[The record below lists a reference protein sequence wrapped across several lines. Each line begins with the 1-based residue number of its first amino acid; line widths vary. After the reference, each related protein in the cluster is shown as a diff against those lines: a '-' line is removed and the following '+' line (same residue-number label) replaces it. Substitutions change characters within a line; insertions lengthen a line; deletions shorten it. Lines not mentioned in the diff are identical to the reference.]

1 MGNDEIADLKAKLQ
15 ELGVAFFTDCT
26 ISKAV
31 FLQKFGDL
39 KDLSIFKWFFDLLK
53 GFKPKYLNIDNSQNP
68 LDERRLT
75 IASVERQKK
84 QIAKNTTLTPDELTL
99 IQEFYEDEC
108 RSRSPKY
115 TLALFQKMFSRV
127 RNETLRTKYL
137 INAAMSKQGKYEFLC
152 QLVQAICKS
161 TTENDEELIFKFLF
175 DLFSHYQPTMK
186 RQQVRDFSD
195 IFKIPYSDF
204 PSDHALNYEDFATTI
219 DEYEIH
225 HSEYT
230 SCKPMLVAMM
240 CLTPADDLEEK

>member
-1 MGNDEIADLKAKLQ
+1 MGNDEIADLKTKLQ

-84 QIAKNTTLTPDELTL
+84 QIAKNTTLSPDELTL

-195 IFKIPYSDF
+195 VFKIPYSDF
-204 PSDHALNYEDFATTI
+204 PSDNALNYEDFATTI

-240 CLTPADDLEEK
+240 CLTPADDLE